1 MPKTSVFAPLLDD
14 GVPSINFFN
23 GRLLSA
29 EDLKTEGKANREAH
43 RRLAHGVGDGVVSG
57 LEVRMAEPS
66 TADDPAV
73 MVTAGLAITRTGD
86 AIQLPADTRVSL
98 LTVTAALGTT
108 ELTPFKYCTP
118 PRAGAYVA
126 GAGVYLLAI
135 TSTFAGKGRA
145 PSAGLGNQITNCNTK
160 YIIEGVEFVLMPI
173 AADSLLSDPDT
184 LRNRLAYAC
193 FGVDADAALAA
204 DLFGATA
211 GGDPVSALRN
221 AGTLTDCDVPLA
233 IVYWTSDGIRFL
245 DMWTVRRRPAV
256 TIADTLGHVV
266 DPAQT
271 ARAEARL
278 LQFQAHLAEILAN
291 SANPSALEART
302 NFSYLPPAAFL
313 PINGVRLEGTLLRPA
328 ATTGKRV
335 LDYDRFFGSHVRG
348 EPRFIES
355 ARIGPLIRESFAC
368 PPIDLKSE
376 EMFRLYVVRENV
388 QAVES
393 GKKAVPYMIVAS
405 PHVRFHADARFD
417 VSRWNYSNYV

>member
-43 RRLAHGVGDGVVSG
+43 RRLAHGIGDGVVSG

-73 MVTAGLAITRTGD
+73 MVTAGVAIARTGD

-193 FGVDADAALAA
+193 FGVGADAALAA

-233 IVYWTSDGIRFL
+233 IVYWTSSGVQFV
-245 DMWTVRRRPAV
+245 DMWSVRRRPAIPGAGGV
-256 TIADTLGHVV
+256 GEFI
-266 DPAQT
+266 DPQHIPI
-271 ARAEARL
+271 AEARL
-278 LQFQAHLAEILAN
+278 MQFQAQLAEAVERSPDL
-291 SANPSALEART
+291 SALDARA
-302 NFSYLPPAAFL
+302 NFRFLPPAGVL
-313 PINGVRLEGTLLRPA
+313 PMRAPAGAAGVNEIKFFDGRPRRHPVFIDA
-328 ATTGKRV
+328 AV
-335 LDYDRFFGSHVRG
+335 LPKLVHDSLAY
-348 EPRFIES
+348 
-355 ARIGPLIRESFAC
+355 A
-368 PPIDLKSE
+368 PIDVRDQ
-376 EMFRLYVVRENV
+376 EMVWTYVVRQNFDTKTGGDLRHKYV
-388 QAVES
+388 VFTS
-393 GKKAVPYMIVAS
+393 GHMPYYG
-405 PHVRFHADARFD
+405 HARFD
-417 VSRWNYSNYV
+417 VSRWNYSNYSSALLGSALL